1 MARPNPSELAI
12 LKHLWT
18 IGPQSARE
26 VHEAV
31 GPAQDW
37 KTSTTRTV
45 LGRME
50 QKGWVAREDVHGIA
64 VYSAMIDRVETLGGL
79 VRHLAR
85 SVLDMD
91 GELPAALFAG
101 SPYLSDAELD
111 ELDAIINAAETAGG
125 AKGGKGEK
133 K

>member
-1 MARPNPSELAI
+1 MARPNPSELTI

-18 IGPQSARE
+18 SGRQSARE
-26 VHEAV
+26 VHDTV
-31 GPAQDW
+31 GPSQNW

-50 QKGWVAREDVHGIA
+50 QKGWVTREDVHGIA
-64 VYSAMIDRVETLGGL
+64 VYHAAIDRVETLGGL

-91 GELPAALFAG
+91 AELPAALFAD
-101 SPYLSDAELD
+101 SPHLSDAELD
-111 ELDAIINAAETAGG
+111 ELDAIINAAENSAS
-125 AKGGKGEK
+125 AKK